1 MWRACVNRV
10 LAGWA
15 GLAILGS
22 GIALAQN
29 QVPSA
34 APAKPPAS
42 AEAPGLNR
50 DILHVQ
56 VILDQLGFSPGILD
70 GREGQSLTAA
80 LTGFQIARQLP
91 VTGKMDQ
98 RTLQALH
105 PHRAIRPTRILRLT
119 ADSLA
124 GPFVRP
130 WPRDPQAQA
139 KLQAMGYRSAIE
151 KLAEMF
157 HTTPQVLIE
166 LNSPDTRLAPGV
178 PVQVP
183 NAVPASRDYPA
194 DFKPEWRKTL
204 NDLNVSAI
212 QPKAGRIVVDKS
224 DKVLR
229 VFDRQGKLAAQ
240 FSVTTGSTRDPLPI
254 GSWKVLGIA
263 TNPDFHYNP
272 KLFWDVSDKKP
283 KVLLPPGPNSPVGV
297 VWIDLSKPHYGIHG
311 TPEPHLIGRTQSH
324 GCVRL
329 TNWDAARL
337 ALMVEP
343 GTAVIFQE

>member
-1 MWRACVNRV
+1 MKRV
-10 LAGWA
+10 FT
-15 GLAILGS
+15 GLIGLVVLGG

-29 QVPSA
+29 QVQPDT
-34 APAKPPAS
+34 PAKTPARI
-42 AEAPGLNR
+42 EAAALSR

-56 VILDQLGFSPGILD
+56 VILDQLGFSPGVLD
-70 GREGQSLTAA
+70 GRESERLTAA
-80 LTGFQIARQLP
+80 LKGFQLANQLP
-91 VTGKMDQ
+91 VTGKTDP

-105 PHRAIRPTRILRLT
+105 PHRAIRPTRLLRLT
-119 ADSLA
+119 ADSLS
-124 GPFVRP
+124 GPFVSP

-139 KLQAMGYRSAIE
+139 KLKTMGYRSAIE

-183 NAVPASRDYPA
+183 NAIPASRDYPA
-194 DFKPEWRKTL
+194 DMKPEWRKTL
-204 NDLNVSAI
+204 NDLNVSAV

-229 VFDRQGKLAAQ
+229 VFGRDGKLAAQ

-254 GSWKVLGIA
+254 GSWKILGVA
-263 TNPDFHYNP
+263 TNPEFHYNP

-283 KVLLPPGPNSPVGV
+283 QALLPPGPNSPVGV

-343 GTAVIFQE
+343 GTPVIFQE

>member
-1 MWRACVNRV
+1 MNRV
-10 LAGWA
+10 FTGLV
-15 GLAILGS
+15 GLAILGG
-22 GIALAQN
+22 GIAFAQN
-29 QVPSA
+29 QLQPA
-34 APAKPPAS
+34 APATAPAR
-42 AEAPGLNR
+42 AEAAGLSR

-70 GREGQSLTAA
+70 GRESERLTAA
-80 LTGFQIARQLP
+80 LKGFQLANQLP
-91 VTGKMDQ
+91 VTGRMDP

-105 PHRAIRPTRILRLT
+105 PHRAIRPTRLLRLT

-124 GPFVRP
+124 GPFIRP

-139 KLQAMGYRSAIE
+139 RLKTMGYRSAIE

-183 NAVPASRDYPA
+183 NAIPASRDYPA
-194 DFKPEWRKTL
+194 DIKPEWRKTL
-204 NDLNVSAI
+204 GDLNVSAV
-212 QPKAGRIVVDKS
+212 QPRAGRIVVDKS

-229 VFDRQGKLAAQ
+229 VFGKDGKLAAQ

-263 TNPDFHYNP
+263 TNPEFHYNP

-283 KVLLPPGPNSPVGV
+283 QALLPPGPNSPVGV
-297 VWIDLSKPHYGIHG
+297 VWIDLNKAHYGIHG

-343 GTAVIFQE
+343 GTPVIFQE

>member
-1 MWRACVNRV
+1 MNRV
-10 LAGWA
+10 IA
-15 GLAILGS
+15 GLIGLAALGA
-22 GIALAQN
+22 GAGLAQN
-29 QVPSA
+29 QVQPA
-34 APAKPPAS
+34 APAKTAS
-42 AEAPGLNR
+42 LALNR

-80 LTGFQIARQLP
+80 LQGFQISRQLP
-91 VTGKMDQ
+91 VTGKIDA

-130 WPRDPQAQA
+130 WPKDPQAQA
-139 KLQAMGYRSAIE
+139 KLTTMGYRSAIE

-157 HTTPQVLIE
+157 HTTPEVLIE
-166 LNSPDTRLAPGV
+166 LNSPDTRLAAGV

-183 NAVPASRDYPA
+183 NAIPASRDYPA
-194 DFKPEWRKTL
+194 DLKPEWRKTL
-204 NDLNVSAI
+204 SDLNVSAV
-212 QPKAGRIVVDKS
+212 QPRAGRIVVDKS

-229 VFDRQGKLAAQ
+229 VFDKQGKLAAQ

-254 GSWKVLGIA
+254 GSWKIRGVA
-263 TNPDFHYNP
+263 TNPEFHYNP
-272 KLFWDVSDKKP
+272 KLFWDVSDKKS

-297 VWIDLSKPHYGIHG
+297 VWIDLSKDHYGIHG

-324 GCVRL
+324 GCIRL

-343 GTAVIFQE
+343 GIVVIFQE